1 MLEHR
6 KTPEKSQNY
15 KKLAYAI
22 ERTVFGRDTMK
33 KKTNSNGMESHRIFI
48 YASSIFI

>member
-33 KKTNSNGMESHRIFI
+33 KKNKQ
-48 YASSIFI
+48 